1 MADENLLAGDE
12 FLKRSL
18 EIKDSMAEIR
28 NFTREVNNEIRNANE
43 SAVDF
48 GATFN
53 SITRSANRVAEV
65 QRKATESAKGTG
77 DALKEQ
83 AKQQD
88 NVKKLNVQIND
99 LYERSRKEVDGPLK
113 EALIAQSRNLAEA
126 RDNAKVL
133 ADTYGQIAQEA
144 AKLDKSSQAFDAL
157 GQVIGDIPGLKFFKG
172 AFDGAAT
179 AARKIRL
186 EGGSGLDAFT
196 GGVKAL
202 GKGLSGQMMS
212 VFGPAGAIF
221 GVVKAIKFFVDLLI
235 SANKNTVQ
243 IAKDMSITRKSAEG
257 IRQNFIDISASTS
270 LLAVN
275 SEKLIIA
282 QKQLADLAGI
292 TNVQS
297 AETLINQVRLTER
310 LGVGAEEA
318 AKFNF
323 AFEAFGQN
331 AEEGLDKVIATE
343 NSLREATGTGVNLGQ
358 AISEAAKAG
367 GQVLANAK
375 GSMTALAGAALEA
388 RRLGLNLEQT
398 KKISSSL
405 LDFESSIQ
413 SELEAE
419 LLTGKQIN
427 LELARQ
433 KALQGDIVG
442 ASKELVEQVGT
453 YEDFTKLNVLQQNS
467 LAKAI
472 GLTADELADSLLLQT
487 NLKRQGEEYLK
498 VYREQGAA
506 KAKQFADDYGFSQ
519 IKREELDKTVA
530 AQQAFEEAMAKTKDQ
545 FSGLVSSGVLDN
557 LVNIL
562 QDFVKTMTRYGFGR
576 EQAINRAQ
584 ESREGKKKESGI
596 DKEAVDLAVKAVEN
610 MPGLMD
616 MVIAN
621 LQSVTNPLGGAI
633 RKVQNEQNYLAGMG
647 AQKALSTDG
656 SFKKKE
662 IQAEDFTIRTL
673 PEDTLV
679 GAGGTKLGKGV
690 ENKLDTL
697 ISVMQSGGNIYL
709 DGNKVGNTLAQNAR
723 RL

>member
-53 SITRSANRVAEV
+53 SVTRSANRVAEV

-88 NVKKLNVQIND
+88 NIKKLNVQINE
-99 LYERSRKEVDGPLK
+99 LYERSRKEEVDGPLK

-144 AKLDKSSQAFDAL
+144 SKLDKSSQAFDAL
-157 GQVIGDIPGLKFFKG
+157 GAVKG
-172 AFDGAAT
+172 SFDGAAT

-202 GKGLSGQMMS
+202 GKGLGGQMMS
-212 VFGPAGAIF
+212 VFGPAGLIF
-221 GVVKAIKFFVDLLI
+221 GAVKIIKFFVDLLI

-243 IAKDMSITRKSAEG
+243 IARDMSITRESAEG
-257 IRQNFIDISASTS
+257 IRKSFIDISANTS

-297 AETLINQVRLTER
+297 AETLVNQVRLTER

-323 AFEAFGQN
+323 AFQAFGLN

-375 GSMTALAGAALEA
+375 GSMAALAGAVLEA

-419 LLTGKQIN
+419 LLTGKQLN

-498 VYREQGAA
+498 VYREQGKEAA
-506 KAKQFADDYGFSQ
+506 QQFADQYGFSQ
-519 IKREELDKTVA
+519 INREELDKTVA
-530 AQQAFEEAMAKTKDQ
+530 AQQAFEEALAKAKDQ
-545 FSGLVSSGVLDN
+545 FTGLVSSGALES
-557 LVNIL
+557 LVDVITS
-562 QDFVKTMTRYGFGR
+562 FVSNMKSYGFGR
-576 EQAINRAQ
+576 AASEESLSTNLTKQVEDQKKGEGGLTRSQANKLASVAAERYSFFDSYGENRSADLAESIAAGNIKAQ
-584 ESREGKKKESGI
+584 DITIKEGSEGKIGVTSKG
-596 DKEAVDLAVKAVEN
+596 EAFELTNDMLAV
-610 MPGLMD
+610 L
-616 MVIAN
+616 
-621 LQSVTNPLGGAI
+621 
-633 RKVQNEQNYLAGMG
+633 
-647 AQKALSTDG
+647 
-656 SFKKKE
+656 KE
-662 IQAEDFTIRTL
+662 L
-673 PEDTLV
+673 KNSMN
-679 GAGGTKLGKGV
+679 TKS
-690 ENKLDTL
+690 D
-697 ISVMQSGGNIYL
+697 IYL

-723 RL
+723 GL

>member
-18 EIKDSMAEIR
+18 EIRDSMAEIR
-28 NFTREVNNEIRNANE
+28 NFTREVNNEIRTAND

-83 AKQQD
+83 QKQQD
-88 NVKKLNVQIND
+88 NVKKLNIQIND
-99 LYERSRKEVDGPLK
+99 LYERSRQELDGPLK

-144 AKLDKSSQAFDAL
+144 SKLDKSSQAFDAL
-157 GQVIGDIPGLKFFKG
+157 GAVIGDIPGLKFFKG
-172 AFDGAAT
+172 SFDGAAT

-202 GKGLSGQMMS
+202 GKGLGTQMMS
-212 VFGPAGAIF
+212 VFGPAGLIF
-221 GVVKAIKFFVDLLI
+221 GAVKVIKFIVDLFV
-235 SANKNTVQ
+235 SAQKNTVQ

-257 IRQNFIDISASTS
+257 IRQSFIDISASTT

-375 GSMTALAGAALEA
+375 GSMTALAGAVLEA

-419 LLTGKQIN
+419 LLTGKQLN

-498 VYREQGAA
+498 VYREQGKEAA
-506 KAKQFADDYGFSQ
+506 QQFADQYGFSQ
-519 IKREELDKTVA
+519 VNREELDKTVT
-530 AQQAFEEAMAKTKDQ
+530 AQQAFEEALAKAKDQ
-545 FSGLVSSGVLDN
+545 FSGLVSSGVLDS
-557 LVNIL
+557 LVDVLTGFIS
-562 QDFVKTMTRYGFGR
+562 DMKSYGFGR
-576 EQAINRAQ
+576 VASDEALSVNLTKQIETQKKGEGGLTQPQANKLANVAAERYSFFDSYGENRSADLA
-584 ESREGKKKESGI
+584 ESIAAGNIKAKDITIKEGSEGKIGVTSKG
-596 DKEAVDLAVKAVEN
+596 EAFELTNDMLAV
-610 MPGLMD
+610 L
-616 MVIAN
+616 
-621 LQSVTNPLGGAI
+621 
-633 RKVQNEQNYLAGMG
+633 
-647 AQKALSTDG
+647 
-656 SFKKKE
+656 KE
-662 IQAEDFTIRTL
+662 L
-673 PEDTLV
+673 KNSMN
-679 GAGGTKLGKGV
+679 TKGDV
-690 ENKLDTL
+690 
-697 ISVMQSGGNIYL
+697 YL

>member
-53 SITRSANRVAEV
+53 SVTRSANRVAEV

-88 NVKKLNVQIND
+88 NIKKLNVQINE
-99 LYERSRKEVDGPLK
+99 LYERSRKEEVDGPLK

-144 AKLDKSSQAFDAL
+144 SKLDKSSQAFDAL
-157 GQVIGDIPGLKFFKG
+157 GAVIGDLPGLKFFKG
-172 AFDGAAT
+172 SFDGAAT

-202 GKGLSGQMMS
+202 GKGLGGQMMS
-212 VFGPAGAIF
+212 VFGPAGLIF
-221 GVVKAIKFFVDLLI
+221 GAVKIIKFFVDLLI

-243 IAKDMSITRKSAEG
+243 IARDMSITRESAEG
-257 IRQNFIDISASTS
+257 IRKSFIDISANTS

-297 AETLINQVRLTER
+297 AETLVNQVRLTER

-323 AFEAFGQN
+323 AFEAFGLN

-375 GSMTALAGAALEA
+375 GSMAALAGAVLEA

-419 LLTGKQIN
+419 LLTGKQLN

-498 VYREQGAA
+498 VYREQGKEAA
-506 KAKQFADDYGFSQ
+506 QQFADQYGFSQ
-519 IKREELDKTVA
+519 INREELDKTVA
-530 AQQAFEEAMAKTKDQ
+530 AQQAFEEALAKAKDQ
-545 FSGLVSSGVLDN
+545 FTGLVSSGALES
-557 LVNIL
+557 LVDVITS
-562 QDFVKTMTRYGFGR
+562 FVSNMKSYGFGR
-576 EQAINRAQ
+576 AASEESLSTNLTKQVEDQKKGEGGLTRSQANKLASVAAERYSFFDSYGENRSADLAESIAAGNIKAQ
-584 ESREGKKKESGI
+584 DITIKEGSEGKIGVTSKG
-596 DKEAVDLAVKAVEN
+596 EAFELTNDMLAV
-610 MPGLMD
+610 L
-616 MVIAN
+616 
-621 LQSVTNPLGGAI
+621 
-633 RKVQNEQNYLAGMG
+633 
-647 AQKALSTDG
+647 
-656 SFKKKE
+656 KE
-662 IQAEDFTIRTL
+662 L
-673 PEDTLV
+673 KNSMN
-679 GAGGTKLGKGV
+679 TKS
-690 ENKLDTL
+690 D
-697 ISVMQSGGNIYL
+697 IYL

-723 RL
+723 GL